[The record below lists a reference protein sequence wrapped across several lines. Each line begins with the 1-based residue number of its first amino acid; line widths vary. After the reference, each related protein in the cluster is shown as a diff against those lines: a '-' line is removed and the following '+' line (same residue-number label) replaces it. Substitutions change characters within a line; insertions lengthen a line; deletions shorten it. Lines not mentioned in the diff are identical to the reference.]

1 MKHFFFL
8 FKKKTLKVYF
18 RINFF
23 MFSNMLFFFL
33 LNWYLTLILKW
44 ILQWISKQ
52 AASFTSG

>member
-23 MFSNMLFFFL
+23 MFSNMLFFFFAEL
-33 LNWYLTLILKW
+33 VFDFYIKVDSPMD
-44 ILQWISKQ
+44 Q
-52 AASFTSG
+52 